1 MQVLILPENKDINYI
16 KTVQEVKRFFAD
28 FQRFRVIAGLSKKP
42 FLLKDGFLEEPH
54 FGTLAFSA
62 RHNKEVIMEARWLVE
77 KYTETLNQMD
87 DLYRNILLECYVEQ
101 KQDVAV
107 MMELP
112 YEIAQ
117 FKRIKKRAVLE
128 LATIMGIL
136 VRKG

>member
-1 MQVLILPENKDINYI
+1 MQVLILPENKEINYI
-16 KTVQEVKRFFAD
+16 KTVQEVKRFFED

-42 FLLKDGFLEEPH
+42 FLLRDGLLEEPH
-54 FGTLAFSA
+54 FGTLGFSA

-77 KYTETLNQMD
+77 KYTATLNQMD
-87 DLYRNILLECYVEQ
+87 GLDRNILLECYVER

-107 MMELP
+107 MMDLP

-136 VRKG
+136 VRK

>member
-42 FLLKDGFLEEPH
+42 FLLRGRFLEEPH
-54 FGTLAFSA
+54 FGTLGFSA

-77 KYTETLNQMD
+77 KYTATLNQMD

-107 MMELP
+107 MMDLP

-128 LATIMGIL
+128 LATIMGLL
-136 VRKG
+136 VRK